1 MKMSSA
7 SKSNIMAIDESGA
20 SLVDFDL
27 SESKFT
33 IGNMFDKTN
42 DNRIEQLTQIKRQ
55 GTDSSLPG
63 NGATKPLHEMKPS
76 NGTLNRSGRLNR
88 SNGGPED
95 ELAMSMDDTNFELS
109 ESNFSHSMM
118 SNKIG
123 AFASG

>member
-1 MKMSSA
+1 
-7 SKSNIMAIDESGA
+7 
-20 SLVDFDL
+20 
-27 SESKFT
+27 
-33 IGNMFDKTN
+33 
-42 DNRIEQLTQIKRQ
+42 
-55 GTDSSLPG
+55 
-63 NGATKPLHEMKPS
+63 MKPS

-123 AFASG
+123 AFAAGQGSNSGVSI

>member
-1 MKMSSA
+1 MPSA
-7 SKSNIMAIDESGA
+7 IKHSDSKP
-20 SLVDFDL
+20 
-27 SESKFT
+27 
-33 IGNMFDKTN
+33 
-42 DNRIEQLTQIKRQ
+42 Q
-55 GTDSSLPG
+55 
-63 NGATKPLHEMKPS
+63 

-123 AFASG
+123 AFA